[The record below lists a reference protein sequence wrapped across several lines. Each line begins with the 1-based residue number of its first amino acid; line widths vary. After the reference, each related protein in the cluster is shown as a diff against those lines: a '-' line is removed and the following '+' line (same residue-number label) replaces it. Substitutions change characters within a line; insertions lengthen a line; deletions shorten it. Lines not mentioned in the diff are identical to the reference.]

1 MERIDL
7 TRIRECMRRADEGGE
22 LTIAFF
28 GGSITQGCAASVH
41 EKTYSYRVFEWWKRT
56 FPKAEFRYVNAGIGG
71 TTSHF
76 GVSRIVPDL
85 LMYQPDLAVIDFSV
99 NDEAN
104 DFFQET
110 YEGVLRR
117 ILEWKSKPAALVLNN
132 VFYDTGENA
141 QQYHNAAADW
151 YHVPHVS
158 MRDTLYR
165 KVEAGEY
172 AMEEFTGDALH
183 PNDQGHELVAEEIIA
198 FFRQV
203 WEEMRAQERDVQEGD
218 TQEAGL
224 RKGNV
229 QKEDAQEAD
238 PRKGD
243 VQKEAAQEA
252 GPQEADAQEGDSPL
266 PPPMTENAYEFARR
280 LTIREISPELAGFR
294 ADTEEK
300 MGHLDLFKNGWI
312 GKRPGDKIRFQ
323 VTASCIAVQYRKS
336 VSKPAL
342 RAKLV
347 LDGNRGEARI
357 LDGNFEED
365 WGDCLYLEP
374 ILHHGDHGKHS
385 IELEIL
391 DDGAETAVPFYLVSL
406 ITA

>member
-76 GVSRIVPDL
+76 GAARIVPDL

-99 NDEAN
+99 NDGAD

-110 YEGVLRR
+110 YEGILRR
-117 ILEWKSKPAALVLNN
+117 ILEWKSKPAVLVLNH

-172 AMEEFTGDALH
+172 AMEELTGDALH

-203 WEEMRAQERDVQEGD
+203 WEETRAREG
-218 TQEAGL
+218 
-224 RKGNV
+224 N
-229 QKEDAQEAD
+229 
-238 PRKGD
+238 

-252 GPQEADAQEGDSPL
+252 GLRKGDAQKAPQEAGLQETDAQKVDSPL
-266 PPPMTENAYEFARR
+266 PSPMTENAYEFARR

-300 MGHLDLFKNGWI
+300 TGHLDLFKNGWI

-323 VTASCIAVQYRKS
+323 VTASCIALQYRKS

-342 RAKLV
+342 RARLV

>member
-1 MERIDL
+1 MGRIDL

-76 GVSRIVPDL
+76 GAARIVPDL

-110 YEGVLRR
+110 YEGILRR
-117 ILEWKSKPAALVLNN
+117 ILEWKSKPAVLVLNH

-172 AMEEFTGDALH
+172 AMEELTGDALH

-203 WEEMRAQERDVQEGD
+203 WEETRAREG
-218 TQEAGL
+218 
-224 RKGNV
+224 N
-229 QKEDAQEAD
+229 
-238 PRKGD
+238 

-252 GPQEADAQEGDSPL
+252 GLRREDVQKEAAQKAGLQEADAQKEDSPL
-266 PPPMTENAYEFARR
+266 PSPMTENAYEFARR

-300 MGHLDLFKNGWI
+300 TGHLDLFKNGWI

-323 VTASCIAVQYRKS
+323 VTASCIALQYRKS

-347 LDGNRGEARI
+347 LDGNHGEARI

>member
-76 GVSRIVPDL
+76 GAARIVPDL

-99 NDEAN
+99 NDGAD

-110 YEGVLRR
+110 YEGILRR
-117 ILEWKSKPAALVLNN
+117 ILEWKSKPAVLVLNH

-172 AMEEFTGDALH
+172 AMEELTGDALH

-198 FFRQV
+198 FFRKV
-203 WEEMRAQERDVQEGD
+203 WEEMQTREG
-218 TQEAGL
+218 G
-224 RKGNV
+224 V
-229 QKEDAQEAD
+229 QK
-238 PRKGD
+238 
-243 VQKEAAQEA
+243 AAQEA
-252 GPQEADAQEGDSPL
+252 GLQETDAQKGDSPL
-266 PPPMTENAYEFARR
+266 PSPMTENAYEFARR
-280 LTIREISPELAGFR
+280 LTIREISPDLAGFR

-300 MGHLDLFKNGWI
+300 TGHLDLFKNGWI
-312 GKRPGDKIRFQ
+312 GKHPGDKIRFQ
-323 VTASCIAVQYRKS
+323 VTASCIALQYRKS

-342 RAKLV
+342 RARLV
-347 LDGNRGEARI
+347 LDGNCGEARI

>member
-76 GVSRIVPDL
+76 GVARIVPDL

-99 NDEAN
+99 NDGAD

-110 YEGVLRR
+110 YEGILRR
-117 ILEWKSKPAALVLNN
+117 ILEWKSKPAVLVLNH

-172 AMEEFTGDALH
+172 AMEELTGDALH

-198 FFRQV
+198 FFRKV
-203 WEEMRAQERDVQEGD
+203 WEETQAREG
-218 TQEAGL
+218 G
-224 RKGNV
+224 V
-229 QKEDAQEAD
+229 QK
-238 PRKGD
+238 
-243 VQKEAAQEA
+243 AAQEA
-252 GPQEADAQEGDSPL
+252 GLQETDTQKGDSPL
-266 PPPMTENAYEFARR
+266 PSPMTENAYEFARR
-280 LTIREISPELAGFR
+280 LTIREISPDLAGFR

-300 MGHLDLFKNGWI
+300 TGHLDLFKNGWI

-323 VTASCIAVQYRKS
+323 VTASCIALQYRKS

-342 RAKLV
+342 RARLV

-406 ITA
+406 VTA

>member
-76 GVSRIVPDL
+76 GAARIVPDL

-99 NDEAN
+99 NDGAD

-110 YEGVLRR
+110 YEGILRR
-117 ILEWKSKPAALVLNN
+117 ILEWKSKPAVLVLNH

-172 AMEEFTGDALH
+172 AMEELTGDALH

-203 WEEMRAQERDVQEGD
+203 WEETRAREG
-218 TQEAGL
+218 
-224 RKGNV
+224 N
-229 QKEDAQEAD
+229 
-238 PRKGD
+238 

-252 GPQEADAQEGDSPL
+252 GLRKGDAQKAPQEAGLQETDAQKGDSPL
-266 PPPMTENAYEFARR
+266 PSPMTENAYEFARR

-300 MGHLDLFKNGWI
+300 TGHLDLFKNGWI

-323 VTASCIAVQYRKS
+323 VTASCIALQYRKS

-342 RAKLV
+342 RARLV

>member
-41 EKTYSYRVFEWWKRT
+41 GKTYSYRVFEWWKRT

-76 GVSRIVPDL
+76 GVARIVPDL

-99 NDEAN
+99 NDGAD

-110 YEGVLRR
+110 YEGILRR
-117 ILEWKSKPAALVLNN
+117 ILEWKSKPAVLVLNH

-172 AMEEFTGDALH
+172 AMEELTGDALH
-183 PNDQGHELVAEEIIA
+183 PNDRGHELVAEEIIA
-198 FFRQV
+198 FFRKV
-203 WEEMRAQERDVQEGD
+203 WEETQAREG
-218 TQEAGL
+218 G
-224 RKGNV
+224 V
-229 QKEDAQEAD
+229 QK
-238 PRKGD
+238 
-243 VQKEAAQEA
+243 AAQEA
-252 GPQEADAQEGDSPL
+252 GLQETDPQKGDSPL
-266 PPPMTENAYEFARR
+266 PSPMTENAYEFARR
-280 LTIREISPELAGFR
+280 LTIREISPDLAGFR

-300 MGHLDLFKNGWI
+300 TGHLDLFKNGWI
-312 GKRPGDKIRFQ
+312 GKHPGDKIRFQ
-323 VTASCIAVQYRKS
+323 VTASCIALQYRKS

-342 RAKLV
+342 RARLV

-406 ITA
+406 VTA

>member
-1 MERIDL
+1 MEKIDL

-76 GVSRIVPDL
+76 GVARIVPDL

-99 NDEAN
+99 NDGAD

-110 YEGVLRR
+110 YEGILRR
-117 ILEWKSKPAALVLNN
+117 ILGWKSKPAALVLNH

-172 AMEEFTGDALH
+172 AMEELTGDALH
-183 PNDQGHELVAEEIIA
+183 PNDRGHELVAEEIIA

-203 WEEMRAQERDVQEGD
+203 WEETRAREG
-218 TQEAGL
+218 
-224 RKGNV
+224 
-229 QKEDAQEAD
+229 
-238 PRKGD
+238 
-243 VQKEAAQEA
+243 
-252 GPQEADAQEGDSPL
+252 DAQEGDAQEAGLQETDAQKGDSPL
-266 PPPMTENAYEFARR
+266 PSPMTENAYEFARR

-300 MGHLDLFKNGWI
+300 TGHLDLFKNGWI

-323 VTASCIAVQYRKS
+323 VTASCIAIQYRKS

-342 RAKLV
+342 RARLV
-347 LDGNRGEARI
+347 LDGNCGEARI

-406 ITA
+406 IIA

>member
-1 MERIDL
+1 MEKIDL

-76 GVSRIVPDL
+76 GVARIVPDL

-99 NDEAN
+99 NDGAD

-110 YEGVLRR
+110 YEGILRR
-117 ILEWKSKPAALVLNN
+117 ILGWKSKPAALVLNH

-172 AMEEFTGDALH
+172 AMEELTGDALH
-183 PNDQGHELVAEEIIA
+183 PNDRGHELVAEEIIA

-203 WEEMRAQERDVQEGD
+203 WEEARAREG
-218 TQEAGL
+218 
-224 RKGNV
+224 
-229 QKEDAQEAD
+229 
-238 PRKGD
+238 
-243 VQKEAAQEA
+243 
-252 GPQEADAQEGDSPL
+252 DAQEGDAQEAGLQETDAQKGDSPL
-266 PPPMTENAYEFARR
+266 PSPMTENAYEFARR

-300 MGHLDLFKNGWI
+300 TGHLDLFKNGWI

-323 VTASCIAVQYRKS
+323 VTASCIAIQYRKS

-342 RAKLV
+342 RARLV
-347 LDGNRGEARI
+347 LDGNCGEARI

-406 ITA
+406 IIA

>member
-56 FPKAEFRYVNAGIGG
+56 FPKAQFRYVHAGIGA
-71 TTSHF
+71 TTSPF
-76 GVSRIVPDL
+76 GAARIVPDL

-99 NDEAN
+99 NDGAD

-110 YEGVLRR
+110 YEGILRR
-117 ILEWKSKPAALVLNN
+117 ILEWKSKPAVLVLNH

-172 AMEEFTGDALH
+172 AMEELTGDALH

-203 WEEMRAQERDVQEGD
+203 WEETRAREG
-218 TQEAGL
+218 
-224 RKGNV
+224 N
-229 QKEDAQEAD
+229 
-238 PRKGD
+238 

-252 GPQEADAQEGDSPL
+252 GLRREDVQKEAAQKAGLQEADAQKEDSPL
-266 PPPMTENAYEFARR
+266 PSPMTENAYEFASR

-300 MGHLDLFKNGWI
+300 TGHLDLFKNGWI

-323 VTASCIAVQYRKS
+323 VTASCIALQYRKS

>member
-76 GVSRIVPDL
+76 GVARIVPDL

-99 NDEAN
+99 NDGAD

-110 YEGVLRR
+110 YEGILRR
-117 ILEWKSKPAALVLNN
+117 ILEWKSKPAVLVLNH

-172 AMEEFTGDALH
+172 AMEELTGDALH
-183 PNDQGHELVAEEIIA
+183 PNDRGHELVAEEIIA
-198 FFRQV
+198 FFRKV
-203 WEEMRAQERDVQEGD
+203 WEETQAREG
-218 TQEAGL
+218 G
-224 RKGNV
+224 V
-229 QKEDAQEAD
+229 QK
-238 PRKGD
+238 
-243 VQKEAAQEA
+243 AAQEA
-252 GPQEADAQEGDSPL
+252 GLQETDTQKGDSPL
-266 PPPMTENAYEFARR
+266 PSPMTENAYEFARR
-280 LTIREISPELAGFR
+280 LTIREISPDLAGFR

-300 MGHLDLFKNGWI
+300 TGHLDLFKNGWI

-323 VTASCIAVQYRKS
+323 VTASCIALQYRKS

-342 RAKLV
+342 RARLV
-347 LDGNRGEARI
+347 LDGNCGEARI

>member
-1 MERIDL
+1 MGRIDL

-76 GVSRIVPDL
+76 GAARIVPDL

-110 YEGVLRR
+110 YEGILRR
-117 ILEWKSKPAALVLNN
+117 ILEWKSKPAVLVLNH

-172 AMEEFTGDALH
+172 AMEELTGDALH

-203 WEEMRAQERDVQEGD
+203 WEETRAREG
-218 TQEAGL
+218 
-224 RKGNV
+224 N
-229 QKEDAQEAD
+229 
-238 PRKGD
+238 

-252 GPQEADAQEGDSPL
+252 GLRREDVQKEAAQKAGLQEADAQKEDSPL
-266 PPPMTENAYEFARR
+266 PSPMTENAYEFASR

-300 MGHLDLFKNGWI
+300 TGHLDLFKNGWI

-323 VTASCIAVQYRKS
+323 VTASCIALQYRKS

>member
-141 QQYHNAAADW
+141 QQYHNGAADW

-172 AMEEFTGDALH
+172 AMEELTGDALH

-203 WEEMRAQERDVQEGD
+203 WEEMRAQERD
-218 TQEAGL
+218 A
-224 RKGNV
+224 
-229 QKEDAQEAD
+229 QKEDAQEAGS
-238 PRKGD
+238 RKGD

-252 GPQEADAQEGDSPL
+252 GPQEADVQKKDSPL
-266 PPPMTENAYEFARR
+266 PSPMTENAYEFASR

-300 MGHLDLFKNGWI
+300 TGHLDLFKNGWM

-391 DDGAETAVPFYLVSL
+391 DDGEETAVPFYLVSL

>member
-1 MERIDL
+1 MERHMERIDL

-76 GVSRIVPDL
+76 GVARIVPDL

-99 NDEAN
+99 NDGAD

-110 YEGVLRR
+110 YEGILRR
-117 ILEWKSKPAALVLNN
+117 ILEWKSKPAVLVLNH
-132 VFYDTGENA
+132 VFYDTGKNA

-151 YHVPHVS
+151 YHLPHVS

-172 AMEEFTGDALH
+172 AMEELTGDALH
-183 PNDQGHELVAEEIIA
+183 PNDRGHELVAEEIIA
-198 FFRQV
+198 FFRKV
-203 WEEMRAQERDVQEGD
+203 WEETQAREG
-218 TQEAGL
+218 G
-224 RKGNV
+224 V
-229 QKEDAQEAD
+229 QK
-238 PRKGD
+238 
-243 VQKEAAQEA
+243 AAQEA
-252 GPQEADAQEGDSPL
+252 GLQETDPQKGDSPL
-266 PPPMTENAYEFARR
+266 PSPMTENAYEFARR
-280 LTIREISPELAGFR
+280 LTIREISPDLAGFR

-300 MGHLDLFKNGWI
+300 TGHLDLFKNGWI
-312 GKRPGDKIRFQ
+312 GKHPGDKIRFQ
-323 VTASCIAVQYRKS
+323 VTASCIALQYRKS

-342 RAKLV
+342 RARLV
-347 LDGNRGEARI
+347 LDGNCGEARI

-406 ITA
+406 VTA

>member
-41 EKTYSYRVFEWWKRT
+41 EITYSYRVFEWWKRT

-76 GVSRIVPDL
+76 GVARIVPDL

-99 NDEAN
+99 NDGA
-104 DFFQET
+104 DVFFQET
-110 YEGVLRR
+110 YEGILRR
-117 ILEWKSKPAALVLNN
+117 ILGWKSKPAALVLNH

-172 AMEEFTGDALH
+172 AMEELTGDALH
-183 PNDQGHELVAEEIIA
+183 PNDRGHELVAEEIIA

-203 WEEMRAQERDVQEGD
+203 WEETRAREG
-218 TQEAGL
+218 
-224 RKGNV
+224 
-229 QKEDAQEAD
+229 
-238 PRKGD
+238 
-243 VQKEAAQEA
+243 
-252 GPQEADAQEGDSPL
+252 DAQEGDAQEAGLQETDAQKGDSPL
-266 PPPMTENAYEFARR
+266 PSPMTENAYEFARR

-300 MGHLDLFKNGWI
+300 TGHLDLFKNGWI

-323 VTASCIAVQYRKS
+323 VTASCIAIQYRKS

-342 RAKLV
+342 RARLV
-347 LDGNRGEARI
+347 LDGNCGEARI

-406 ITA
+406 IIA

>member
-76 GVSRIVPDL
+76 GVARIVPDL

-99 NDEAN
+99 NDGAD

-110 YEGVLRR
+110 YEGILRR
-117 ILEWKSKPAALVLNN
+117 ILEWKSKPAVLVLNH

-172 AMEEFTGDALH
+172 AMEELTGDALH
-183 PNDQGHELVAEEIIA
+183 PNDRGHELVAEEIIA
-198 FFRQV
+198 FFRKV
-203 WEEMRAQERDVQEGD
+203 WEETQAREG
-218 TQEAGL
+218 G
-224 RKGNV
+224 V
-229 QKEDAQEAD
+229 QK
-238 PRKGD
+238 
-243 VQKEAAQEA
+243 AAQEA
-252 GPQEADAQEGDSPL
+252 GLQETDPQKGDSPL
-266 PPPMTENAYEFARR
+266 PSPMTENAYEFARR
-280 LTIREISPELAGFR
+280 LTIREISPELSGFR

-300 MGHLDLFKNGWI
+300 TGHLDLFKNGWI
-312 GKRPGDKIRFQ
+312 GKHPGDKIRFQ
-323 VTASCIAVQYRKS
+323 VTASCIALQYRKS

-342 RAKLV
+342 RARLV

-406 ITA
+406 VTA

>member
-76 GVSRIVPDL
+76 GVARIVPDL

-99 NDEAN
+99 NDGAD

-110 YEGVLRR
+110 YEGILRR
-117 ILEWKSKPAALVLNN
+117 ILEWKSKPAVLVLNH

-172 AMEEFTGDALH
+172 AMEELTGDALH
-183 PNDQGHELVAEEIIA
+183 PNDRGHELVAEEIIA
-198 FFRQV
+198 FFRKV
-203 WEEMRAQERDVQEGD
+203 WEETQAREG
-218 TQEAGL
+218 G
-224 RKGNV
+224 V
-229 QKEDAQEAD
+229 QK
-238 PRKGD
+238 
-243 VQKEAAQEA
+243 AAQEA
-252 GPQEADAQEGDSPL
+252 GLQETDTQKGDSPL
-266 PPPMTENAYEFARR
+266 PSPMTENAYEFARR
-280 LTIREISPELAGFR
+280 LTIREISPDLAGFR

-300 MGHLDLFKNGWI
+300 TGHLDLFKNGWI
-312 GKRPGDKIRFQ
+312 GKHPGDKIRFQ
-323 VTASCIAVQYRKS
+323 VTASCIALQYRKS

-342 RAKLV
+342 RARLV
-347 LDGNRGEARI
+347 LDGNCGEARI

-406 ITA
+406 VTA

>member
-41 EKTYSYRVFEWWKRT
+41 GKTYSYRVFEWWKRT

-76 GVSRIVPDL
+76 GVARIVPDL

-99 NDEAN
+99 NDGAD

-110 YEGVLRR
+110 YEGILRR
-117 ILEWKSKPAALVLNN
+117 ILEWKSKPAVLVLNH

-172 AMEEFTGDALH
+172 AMEELTGDALH
-183 PNDQGHELVAEEIIA
+183 PNDRGHELVAEEIIA
-198 FFRQV
+198 FFRKV
-203 WEEMRAQERDVQEGD
+203 WEETQAREG
-218 TQEAGL
+218 G
-224 RKGNV
+224 V
-229 QKEDAQEAD
+229 QK
-238 PRKGD
+238 
-243 VQKEAAQEA
+243 AAQEA
-252 GPQEADAQEGDSPL
+252 GLQETDTQKGDSPL
-266 PPPMTENAYEFARR
+266 PSPMTENAYEFARR
-280 LTIREISPELAGFR
+280 LTIREISPDLAGFR

-300 MGHLDLFKNGWI
+300 TGHLDLFKNGWI
-312 GKRPGDKIRFQ
+312 GKHPGDKIRFQ
-323 VTASCIAVQYRKS
+323 VTASCIALQYRKS

-342 RAKLV
+342 RARMV
-347 LDGNRGEARI
+347 LDGNCGEARI

>member
-1 MERIDL
+1 MGRIDL

-76 GVSRIVPDL
+76 GAARIVPDL

-110 YEGVLRR
+110 YEGILRR
-117 ILEWKSKPAALVLNN
+117 ILEWKSKPAVLVLNH

-172 AMEEFTGDALH
+172 AMEELTGDALH

-203 WEEMRAQERDVQEGD
+203 WEETRAREG
-218 TQEAGL
+218 
-224 RKGNV
+224 N
-229 QKEDAQEAD
+229 
-238 PRKGD
+238 

-252 GPQEADAQEGDSPL
+252 GLRREDVQKEAAQKAGLQEADAQKEDSPL
-266 PPPMTENAYEFARR
+266 PPPMTENAYEFASC

-300 MGHLDLFKNGWI
+300 TGHLDLFKNGWI

-323 VTASCIAVQYRKS
+323 VTASCIALQYRKS

>member
-76 GVSRIVPDL
+76 GAARIVPDL

-99 NDEAN
+99 NDGAD

-110 YEGVLRR
+110 YEGILRR
-117 ILEWKSKPAALVLNN
+117 ILEWKSKPAVLVLNH

-172 AMEEFTGDALH
+172 AMEELTGDALH
-183 PNDQGHELVAEEIIA
+183 PNDRGHELVAEEIIA
-198 FFRQV
+198 FFRKV
-203 WEEMRAQERDVQEGD
+203 WEETQAREG
-218 TQEAGL
+218 G
-224 RKGNV
+224 V
-229 QKEDAQEAD
+229 QK
-238 PRKGD
+238 
-243 VQKEAAQEA
+243 AAQEA
-252 GPQEADAQEGDSPL
+252 GLQETDTQKGDSPL
-266 PPPMTENAYEFARR
+266 PSPMTENAYEFASR

-300 MGHLDLFKNGWI
+300 TGHLDLFKNGWI

-323 VTASCIAVQYRKS
+323 VTASCIALQYRKS

>member
-76 GVSRIVPDL
+76 GVARIVPDL

-99 NDEAN
+99 NDGAD

-110 YEGVLRR
+110 YEGILRR
-117 ILEWKSKPAALVLNN
+117 ILEWKSKPAVLVLNH
-132 VFYDTGENA
+132 VFYDTGKNA

-172 AMEEFTGDALH
+172 AMEELTGDALH
-183 PNDQGHELVAEEIIA
+183 PNDRGHELVAEEIIA
-198 FFRQV
+198 FFRKV
-203 WEEMRAQERDVQEGD
+203 WEETQAREG
-218 TQEAGL
+218 G
-224 RKGNV
+224 V
-229 QKEDAQEAD
+229 QK
-238 PRKGD
+238 
-243 VQKEAAQEA
+243 AAQEA
-252 GPQEADAQEGDSPL
+252 GLQETDTQKGDSPL
-266 PPPMTENAYEFARR
+266 PSPMTENAYEFASR

-300 MGHLDLFKNGWI
+300 TGHLDLFKNGWI

-323 VTASCIAVQYRKS
+323 VTASCIALQYRKS

-347 LDGNRGEARI
+347 LDGNHGEARI

>member
-76 GVSRIVPDL
+76 GVARIVPDL

-99 NDEAN
+99 NDGAD

-110 YEGVLRR
+110 YEGILRR
-117 ILEWKSKPAALVLNN
+117 ILEWKSKPAVLVLNH

-172 AMEEFTGDALH
+172 AMEELTGDALH
-183 PNDQGHELVAEEIIA
+183 PNDRGHELVAEEIIA
-198 FFRQV
+198 FFRKV
-203 WEEMRAQERDVQEGD
+203 WEETQAREG
-218 TQEAGL
+218 G
-224 RKGNV
+224 V
-229 QKEDAQEAD
+229 QK
-238 PRKGD
+238 
-243 VQKEAAQEA
+243 AAQEA
-252 GPQEADAQEGDSPL
+252 GLQETDTQKGDSPL
-266 PPPMTENAYEFARR
+266 PSPMTENAYEFARR
-280 LTIREISPELAGFR
+280 LTIREISPDLAGFR

-300 MGHLDLFKNGWI
+300 TGHLDLFKNGWI
-312 GKRPGDKIRFQ
+312 GKHPGDKIRFQ
-323 VTASCIAVQYRKS
+323 VTASCIALQYRKS

>member
-76 GVSRIVPDL
+76 GVARIVPDL

-99 NDEAN
+99 NDGAD

-110 YEGVLRR
+110 YEGILRR
-117 ILEWKSKPAALVLNN
+117 ILEWKSKPAVLVLNH

-172 AMEEFTGDALH
+172 AMEELTGDALH
-183 PNDQGHELVAEEIIA
+183 PNDRGHELVAEEIIA
-198 FFRQV
+198 FFRKV
-203 WEEMRAQERDVQEGD
+203 WEETQAREG
-218 TQEAGL
+218 G
-224 RKGNV
+224 V
-229 QKEDAQEAD
+229 QK
-238 PRKGD
+238 
-243 VQKEAAQEA
+243 AAQEA
-252 GPQEADAQEGDSPL
+252 GLQETDTQKGDSPL
-266 PPPMTENAYEFARR
+266 PSPMTENAYEFARR
-280 LTIREISPELAGFR
+280 LTIREISPDLAGFR

-300 MGHLDLFKNGWI
+300 TGHLDLFKNGWI
-312 GKRPGDKIRFQ
+312 GKHPGDKIRFQ
-323 VTASCIAVQYRKS
+323 VTASCIALQYRKS

-342 RAKLV
+342 RARLV

-406 ITA
+406 VTA

>member
-1 MERIDL
+1 MGRIDL

-76 GVSRIVPDL
+76 GAARIVPDL

-99 NDEAN
+99 NDGAN

-110 YEGVLRR
+110 YEGILRR
-117 ILEWKSKPAALVLNN
+117 ILEWKSKPAVLVLNH

-172 AMEEFTGDALH
+172 AMEELTGDALH

-203 WEEMRAQERDVQEGD
+203 WEETRAREG
-218 TQEAGL
+218 
-224 RKGNV
+224 N
-229 QKEDAQEAD
+229 
-238 PRKGD
+238 

-252 GPQEADAQEGDSPL
+252 GLRREDVQKEAAQKAGLQEADAQKEDSPL
-266 PPPMTENAYEFARR
+266 PSPMTENAYEFARR

-300 MGHLDLFKNGWI
+300 TGHLDLFKNGWI

-323 VTASCIAVQYRKS
+323 VTASCIALQYRKS

-342 RAKLV
+342 RARLV

>member
-76 GVSRIVPDL
+76 GVARIVPDL

-99 NDEAN
+99 NDGAD

-110 YEGVLRR
+110 YEGILRR
-117 ILEWKSKPAALVLNN
+117 ILEWKSKPAVLVLNH
-132 VFYDTGENA
+132 VFYDTGKNA

-151 YHVPHVS
+151 YHLPHVS

-172 AMEEFTGDALH
+172 AMEELTGDALH
-183 PNDQGHELVAEEIIA
+183 PNDRGHELVAEEIIA
-198 FFRQV
+198 FFRKV
-203 WEEMRAQERDVQEGD
+203 WEETQAREG
-218 TQEAGL
+218 G
-224 RKGNV
+224 V
-229 QKEDAQEAD
+229 QK
-238 PRKGD
+238 
-243 VQKEAAQEA
+243 AAQEA
-252 GPQEADAQEGDSPL
+252 GLQETDPQKGDSPL
-266 PPPMTENAYEFARR
+266 PSPMTENAYEFARR
-280 LTIREISPELAGFR
+280 LTIREISPDLAGFR

-300 MGHLDLFKNGWI
+300 TGHLDLFKNGWI
-312 GKRPGDKIRFQ
+312 GKHPGDKIRFQ
-323 VTASCIAVQYRKS
+323 VTASCIALQYRKS

-342 RAKLV
+342 RARLV
-347 LDGNRGEARI
+347 LDGNCGEARI

-406 ITA
+406 VTA

>member
-104 DFFQET
+104 VFFQET

-132 VFYDTGENA
+132 VFYDTGENV

-172 AMEEFTGDALH
+172 AMEELTGDALH
-183 PNDQGHELVAEEIIA
+183 PNDQGHELVAEEIIV

-203 WEEMRAQERDVQEGD
+203 WEETRARERDVQEGN
-218 TQEAGL
+218 TQEA
-224 RKGNV
+224 V
-229 QKEDAQEAD
+229 S
-238 PRKGD
+238 RKGD

-252 GPQEADAQEGDSPL
+252 DAQKEDSPL

-300 MGHLDLFKNGWI
+300 TGHLDLFKNGWI
-312 GKRPGDKIRFQ
+312 GKHPGDKIRFQ

-374 ILHHGDHGKHS
+374 ILHHGNHGKHS

-391 DDGAETAVPFYLVSL
+391 DDGEETAVPFYLVSL

>member
-56 FPKAEFRYVNAGIGG
+56 FPKVEFRYVNAGIGG

-76 GVSRIVPDL
+76 GVARIVPDL

-99 NDEAN
+99 NDGAD

-110 YEGVLRR
+110 YEGILRR
-117 ILEWKSKPAALVLNN
+117 ILEWKSKPAVLVLNH

-172 AMEEFTGDALH
+172 AMEELTGDALH
-183 PNDQGHELVAEEIIA
+183 PNDRGHELVAEEIIA
-198 FFRQV
+198 FFRKV
-203 WEEMRAQERDVQEGD
+203 WEETQAREG
-218 TQEAGL
+218 G
-224 RKGNV
+224 V
-229 QKEDAQEAD
+229 QK
-238 PRKGD
+238 
-243 VQKEAAQEA
+243 AAQEA
-252 GPQEADAQEGDSPL
+252 GLQETDPQKGDSPL
-266 PPPMTENAYEFARR
+266 PSPMTENAYEFARR
-280 LTIREISPELAGFR
+280 LTIREISPDLAGFR

-300 MGHLDLFKNGWI
+300 TGHLDLFKNGWI
-312 GKRPGDKIRFQ
+312 GKHPGDKIRFQ
-323 VTASCIAVQYRKS
+323 VTASCIARQYRKS

-342 RAKLV
+342 RARLV

-406 ITA
+406 IIA

>member
-1 MERIDL
+1 MGRIDL

-76 GVSRIVPDL
+76 GAARIVPDL

-110 YEGVLRR
+110 YEGILRR
-117 ILEWKSKPAALVLNN
+117 ILEWKSKPAVLVLNH

-172 AMEEFTGDALH
+172 AMEELTGDALH

-203 WEEMRAQERDVQEGD
+203 WEETRAREG
-218 TQEAGL
+218 
-224 RKGNV
+224 N
-229 QKEDAQEAD
+229 
-238 PRKGD
+238 

-252 GPQEADAQEGDSPL
+252 GLRREDVQKEAAQKAGLQEADAQKEDSPL
-266 PPPMTENAYEFARR
+266 PPPMTENAYEFASR

-300 MGHLDLFKNGWI
+300 TGHLDLFKNGWI

-323 VTASCIAVQYRKS
+323 VTASCIALQYRKS

-347 LDGNRGEARI
+347 LDGNHGEARI

-391 DDGAETAVPFYLVSL
+391 DDGAEAAVPFYLVSL

>member
-76 GVSRIVPDL
+76 GVARIVPDL

-99 NDEAN
+99 NDGAD

-110 YEGVLRR
+110 YEGILRR
-117 ILEWKSKPAALVLNN
+117 ILEWKSKPAVLVLNH

-172 AMEEFTGDALH
+172 AMEELTGDALH
-183 PNDQGHELVAEEIIA
+183 PNDRGHELVAEEIIA
-198 FFRQV
+198 FFRKV
-203 WEEMRAQERDVQEGD
+203 WEETQAREG
-218 TQEAGL
+218 G
-224 RKGNV
+224 V
-229 QKEDAQEAD
+229 QK
-238 PRKGD
+238 
-243 VQKEAAQEA
+243 AAQEA
-252 GPQEADAQEGDSPL
+252 GLQETDPQKGDSPL
-266 PPPMTENAYEFARR
+266 PSPMTENAYEFARR
-280 LTIREISPELAGFR
+280 LTIREISPDLAGFR

-300 MGHLDLFKNGWI
+300 TGHLDLFKNGWI
-312 GKRPGDKIRFQ
+312 GKHPGDKIRFQ
-323 VTASCIAVQYRKS
+323 VTASCIALQYRKS

-342 RAKLV
+342 RARLV

-406 ITA
+406 VTA

>member
-203 WEEMRAQERDVQEGD
+203 WEEMRAQE
-218 TQEAGL
+218 
-224 RKGNV
+224 GNE
-229 QKEDAQEAD
+229 QKEAAQEAVL
-238 PRKGD
+238 RRED
-243 VQKEAAQEA
+243 VQKEAAQKA
-252 GPQEADAQEGDSPL
+252 GLQEADAQKEDSPL

>member
-7 TRIRECMRRADEGGE
+7 TRIRECMRRADEGRE

-76 GVSRIVPDL
+76 GAARIVPDL

-99 NDEAN
+99 NDGAD

-110 YEGVLRR
+110 YEGILRR
-117 ILEWKSKPAALVLNN
+117 ILEWKSKPAVLVLNH
-132 VFYDTGENA
+132 VFYDTGKNA

-172 AMEEFTGDALH
+172 AMEELTGDALH
-183 PNDQGHELVAEEIIA
+183 PNDRGHELVAEEIIA
-198 FFRQV
+198 FFRKV
-203 WEEMRAQERDVQEGD
+203 WEETQAREG
-218 TQEAGL
+218 G
-224 RKGNV
+224 V
-229 QKEDAQEAD
+229 QK
-238 PRKGD
+238 
-243 VQKEAAQEA
+243 AAQEA
-252 GPQEADAQEGDSPL
+252 GLQETDTQKGDSPL
-266 PPPMTENAYEFARR
+266 PSPMTENAYEFARR
-280 LTIREISPELAGFR
+280 LTIREISPELSGFR

-300 MGHLDLFKNGWI
+300 TGHLDLFKNGWI
-312 GKRPGDKIRFQ
+312 GKHPGDKIRFQ
-323 VTASCIAVQYRKS
+323 VTASCIALQYRKS

-342 RAKLV
+342 RARLV
-347 LDGNRGEARI
+347 LDGNCGEARI

-406 ITA
+406 VTA

>member
-76 GVSRIVPDL
+76 GAARIVPDL

-99 NDEAN
+99 NDGAD

-110 YEGVLRR
+110 YEGILRR
-117 ILEWKSKPAALVLNN
+117 ILEWKSKPAVLVLNH

-172 AMEEFTGDALH
+172 AMEELTGDALH

-203 WEEMRAQERDVQEGD
+203 WEETRAREG
-218 TQEAGL
+218 
-224 RKGNV
+224 N
-229 QKEDAQEAD
+229 
-238 PRKGD
+238 

-252 GPQEADAQEGDSPL
+252 GLRKGDAQKAPQEAGLQETDAQKGDSLL
-266 PPPMTENAYEFARR
+266 PSPMTENAYEFARR

-300 MGHLDLFKNGWI
+300 TGHLDLFKNGWI

-323 VTASCIAVQYRKS
+323 VTASCIALQYRKS

-342 RAKLV
+342 RARLV

>member
-41 EKTYSYRVFEWWKRT
+41 GKTYSYRMFEWWKRT

-76 GVSRIVPDL
+76 GVARIVPDL

-99 NDEAN
+99 NDGAD

-110 YEGVLRR
+110 YEGILRR
-117 ILEWKSKPAALVLNN
+117 ILEWKSKPAVLVLNH

-172 AMEEFTGDALH
+172 AMEELTGDALH
-183 PNDQGHELVAEEIIA
+183 PNDRGHELVAEEIIA
-198 FFRQV
+198 FFRKV
-203 WEEMRAQERDVQEGD
+203 WEETQAREG
-218 TQEAGL
+218 G
-224 RKGNV
+224 V
-229 QKEDAQEAD
+229 QK
-238 PRKGD
+238 
-243 VQKEAAQEA
+243 AAQEA
-252 GPQEADAQEGDSPL
+252 GLQETDTQKGDSPL
-266 PPPMTENAYEFARR
+266 PSPMTENAYEFARR
-280 LTIREISPELAGFR
+280 LTIREISPDLAGFR

-300 MGHLDLFKNGWI
+300 TGHLDLFKNGWI
-312 GKRPGDKIRFQ
+312 GKHPGDKIRFQ
-323 VTASCIAVQYRKS
+323 VTASCIALQYRKS

-342 RAKLV
+342 RARLV
-347 LDGNRGEARI
+347 LDGNCGEARI

>member
-76 GVSRIVPDL
+76 GVARIVPDL

-99 NDEAN
+99 NDGAD

-110 YEGVLRR
+110 YEGILRR
-117 ILEWKSKPAALVLNN
+117 ILEWKSKPAVLVLNH

-172 AMEEFTGDALH
+172 AMEELTGDALH
-183 PNDQGHELVAEEIIA
+183 PNDRGHELVAEEIIA
-198 FFRQV
+198 FFRKV
-203 WEEMRAQERDVQEGD
+203 WEETQAREG
-218 TQEAGL
+218 G
-224 RKGNV
+224 V
-229 QKEDAQEAD
+229 QK
-238 PRKGD
+238 
-243 VQKEAAQEA
+243 AAQEA
-252 GPQEADAQEGDSPL
+252 GLQETDTQKGDSPL
-266 PPPMTENAYEFARR
+266 PSPMTENAYEFARR
-280 LTIREISPELAGFR
+280 LTIREISPDLAGFR

-300 MGHLDLFKNGWI
+300 TGHLDLFKNGWI
-312 GKRPGDKIRFQ
+312 GKHPGDKIRFQ
-323 VTASCIAVQYRKS
+323 VTASCIALQYRKS

-342 RAKLV
+342 RARLV

>member
-76 GVSRIVPDL
+76 GVARIVPDL

-99 NDEAN
+99 NDGAD

-110 YEGVLRR
+110 YEGILRR
-117 ILEWKSKPAALVLNN
+117 ILEWKSKPAVLVLNH

-172 AMEEFTGDALH
+172 AMEELTGDALH
-183 PNDQGHELVAEEIIA
+183 PNDRGHELVAEEIIA
-198 FFRQV
+198 FFRKV
-203 WEEMRAQERDVQEGD
+203 WEETQAREG
-218 TQEAGL
+218 G
-224 RKGNV
+224 V
-229 QKEDAQEAD
+229 QK
-238 PRKGD
+238 
-243 VQKEAAQEA
+243 AAQEA
-252 GPQEADAQEGDSPL
+252 GLQETDPQKGDSPL
-266 PPPMTENAYEFARR
+266 PSPMTENAYEFARR
-280 LTIREISPELAGFR
+280 LTIREISPDLAGFR

-300 MGHLDLFKNGWI
+300 TGHLDLFKNGWI

-323 VTASCIAVQYRKS
+323 VTASCIALQYRKS

>member
-1 MERIDL
+1 MGRIDL

-76 GVSRIVPDL
+76 GAARIVPDL

-110 YEGVLRR
+110 YEGILRR
-117 ILEWKSKPAALVLNN
+117 ILEWKSKPAVLVLNH

-172 AMEEFTGDALH
+172 AMEELTGDALH

-203 WEEMRAQERDVQEGD
+203 WEETRAREGNVQKEAA
-218 TQEAGL
+218 QEAGL
-224 RKGNV
+224 RR
-229 QKEDAQEAD
+229 E
-238 PRKGD
+238 D

-252 GPQEADAQEGDSPL
+252 GLRREDVQKEAAQKAGLQEADAQKEDSPL
-266 PPPMTENAYEFARR
+266 PPPMTENAYEFASR

-300 MGHLDLFKNGWI
+300 TGHLDLFKNGWI

-323 VTASCIAVQYRKS
+323 VTASCIALQYRKS

>member
-132 VFYDTGENA
+132 VFYDTGENV

-172 AMEEFTGDALH
+172 AMEELTGDALH
-183 PNDQGHELVAEEIIA
+183 PNDQGHELVAEEIIV

-203 WEEMRAQERDVQEGD
+203 WEETRARERDVQEGN
-218 TQEAGL
+218 TQEA
-224 RKGNV
+224 V
-229 QKEDAQEAD
+229 S
-238 PRKGD
+238 RKGD

-252 GPQEADAQEGDSPL
+252 DAQKEDSPL

-300 MGHLDLFKNGWI
+300 TGHLDLFKNGWI
-312 GKRPGDKIRFQ
+312 GKHPGDKIRFQ

-374 ILHHGDHGKHS
+374 ILHHGNHGKHS

-391 DDGAETAVPFYLVSL
+391 DDGEETAVPFYLVSL